1 PVERAVRVVAAQA
14 LDERRHGVVVAVAGT
29 VVGEDALLCRL
40 FDVVQSRRDVAG
52 RVAGAFGLGEGDG
65 SLQHVH
71 RRPGIAPRER
81 DQVVERR
88 RLEGDAA
95 VGSQV
100 AGQTALLVVQRAP
113 DGGRHRSVEDRW
125 PRATLRRSGPR
136 SPTRWSWPTNSAR
149 VRGRI
154 RAASG
159 WRSGGG
165 WNRASGRA
173 PPARATGVRRV
184 GTPPMVRR
192 RSTYRVNRWRPFT
205 RTSRTA
211 RIPSRKPPTR
221 MIRRTS
227 RWT

>member
-1 PVERAVRVVAAQA
+1 MAAGDAPAERTTLADEVVLA
-14 LDERRHGVVVAVAGT
+14 DE
-29 VVGEDALLCRL
+29 
-40 FDVVQSRRDVAG
+40 
-52 RVAGAFGLGEGDG
+52 LGEG
-65 SLQHVH
+65 
-71 RRPGIAPRER
+71 P
-81 DQVVERR
+81 
-88 RLEGDAA
+88 
-95 VGSQV
+95 
-100 AGQTALLVVQRAP
+100 
-113 DGGRHRSVEDRW
+113 
-125 PRATLRRSGPR
+125 
-136 SPTRWSWPTNSAR
+136 
-149 VRGRI
+149 GRI